1 MTPFWRG
8 STRPDPSQPDPSTAA
23 RPVSPA
29 TGPLDSG
36 DPDVPTE
43 GYLDLGGLRVP
54 ARKDLKIRLDVDKA
68 SGTVAAVTVQADA
81 SSVQLTAFAAPR
93 SGGVWDDVRP
103 EIVKA
108 VSTGGGS
115 AQERE
120 GSFGT
125 EIVARVP
132 ATLPD
137 GRKVLQV
144 QRFCGV
150 DGPRWFVR
158 AVFSGPEVLQ
168 SVGATLP
175 DELAARSR
183 GDDLEALVRRT
194 VVVRG
199 TDPMAPREPLP
210 LRVPESARR
219 VPHPAAAPS
228 ATPATAA
235 PAAPPAPP
243 APAAPPTP
251 AAPAG
256 EGSGGRAP
264 APPEQT

>member
-1 MTPFWRG
+1 MSPFWRG
-8 STRPDPSQPDPSTAA
+8 TTRPDPSQPDPDAA
-23 RPVSPA
+23 ADRVRSPA
-29 TGPLDSG
+29 TGPLDSR

-43 GYLDLGGLRVP
+43 GYLDLGALRLP
-54 ARKDLKIRLDVDKA
+54 ARKDLKIRLDVDKT
-68 SGTVAAVTVQADA
+68 SGAVAAVTVQADA

-93 SGGVWDDVRP
+93 SSGVWDDVRP
-103 EIVKA
+103 EIAAA
-108 VSTGGGS
+108 VAGGGG
-115 AQERE
+115 QTEERE

-125 EIVARVP
+125 ELVARVP
-132 ATLPD
+132 TTLPD

-175 DELAARSR
+175 EELAARSR
-183 GDDLEALVRRT
+183 GADLEEVVRTT

-219 VPHPAAAPS
+219 VSPPDGAG
-228 ATPATAA
+228 
-235 PAAPPAPP
+235 APPAQP
-243 APAAPPTP
+243 
-251 AAPAG
+251 
-256 EGSGGRAP
+256 
-264 APPEQT
+264 